1 MKRALA
7 VVLVG
12 LAAAFSTMPASVR
25 MPPIAEK
32 IASYRGLFA
41 PAHIGNVAALGQLAK
56 AGAGN
61 TQKNADNSKNVRKVV
76 GRIGQI

>member
-12 LAAAFSTMPASVR
+12 LAAAFSTMPASAR

-41 PAHIGNVAALGQLAK
+41 AARIGNVAAK

-61 TQKNADNSKNVRKVV
+61 AQKNADNSKNVRRVV
-76 GRIGQI
+76 GEAGLEPAKA